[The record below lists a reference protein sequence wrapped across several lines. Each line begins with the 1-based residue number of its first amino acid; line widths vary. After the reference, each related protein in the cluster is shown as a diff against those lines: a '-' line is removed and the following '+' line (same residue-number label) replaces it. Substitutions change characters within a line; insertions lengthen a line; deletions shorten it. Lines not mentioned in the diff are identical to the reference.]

1 MDPYLREAIELAKES
16 MTQNKGGPFGAVIVK
31 EESVIGTGTN
41 HVTSTCDPTA
51 HAEIMAIRD
60 ACQHTQ
66 DFSLEG
72 CTLYSSCE
80 PCPMCL
86 SAIYWA
92 RINTVYYASTK
103 LEAAI
108 IGFDDVWIEQELQ
121 KVPENRSITM
131 IHQPSKEAIALFQGW
146 EDKGDK
152 VGY

>member
-16 MTQNKGGPFGAVIVK
+16 MAGNKGGPFGAVIVK

-41 HVTSTCDPTA
+41 HVTSKCDPTA